1 MWYNSIIKREEER
14 NNTMEKTYVIQI
26 FDGKETFVYTTKDNN
41 IFTAENKIVNYHK
54 AFGHSVIHVS
64 TKEIRK

>member
-1 MWYNSIIKREEER
+1 
-14 NNTMEKTYVIQI
+14 MEKTYVIQI